1 MDFDLSVYVAQSHAG
16 AVAVRITSS
25 EMSQSP
31 SYSDRES
38 SDSENSDAVTDTES
52 NSEEDSESDAE
63 GESDLGDL
71 YTLFEFES
79 DTESPTQARHAGHA
93 LPTPGSSNNPL
104 YPNTQLTAVQ
114 SRLLVF
120 LRHSLTK
127 RHSPSYCTYSL
138 LICHRRPQFPNQFI
152 RLNKILLKNFRK
164 QLLTSIT
171 TAVAVV
177 KGKDAAVVLL
187 QYL

>member
-16 AVAVRITSS
+16 AVAVRIMSS

-52 NSEEDSESDAE
+52 NSEDSESDAE

-114 SRLLVF
+114 SRLLVW
-120 LRHSLTK
+120 HSLTK

-177 KGKDAAVVLL
+177 KGKDAVVVLL